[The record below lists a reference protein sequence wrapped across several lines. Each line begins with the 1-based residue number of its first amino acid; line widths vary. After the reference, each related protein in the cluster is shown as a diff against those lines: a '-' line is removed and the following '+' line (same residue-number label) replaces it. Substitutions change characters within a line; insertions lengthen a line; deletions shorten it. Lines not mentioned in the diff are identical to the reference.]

1 MAKGR
6 LVVMDNDL
14 LRASYKLE
22 LTEQR
27 LVASLV
33 SRIESSISEVRNFKT
48 GVVVQGRDGQELD
61 SREIYSIGVGDFA
74 REWGIPPSDA
84 RKDLLKATNV
94 LFKREFT
101 VKITDKKTRKFH
113 WVQMVEYDRE
123 ADTIGV
129 RWTED
134 IIPYISQLACRFTKI
149 PLEEYV
155 ELRSTYSWRLKDI
168 MLSRAGEVR
177 KKDVEFGVKELMQML
192 CVPESRLS
200 FGALNAKVI
209 KPAVKELVKSGM
221 KELKVEY
228 RKKGREVIGVV
239 FNWETEE
246 ERRSRLEREAERLA
260 ERKKLCKA

>member
-1 MAKGR
+1 
-6 LVVMDNDL
+6 
-14 LRASYKLE
+14 
-22 LTEQR
+22 
-27 LVASLV
+27 
-33 SRIESSISEVRNFKT
+33 
-48 GVVVQGRDGQELD
+48 
-61 SREIYSIGVGDFA
+61 
-74 REWGIPPSDA
+74 
-84 RKDLLKATNV
+84 
-94 LFKREFT
+94 
-101 VKITDKKTRKFH
+101 
-113 WVQMVEYDRE
+113 MVEYDRE
-123 ADTIGV
+123 ADTVGV

-168 MLSRAGEVR
+168 VLSRAGEVR

-209 KPAVKELVKSGM
+209 KPAVKELVESGM

-228 RKKGREVIGVV
+228 RKKGREVVGVV

-246 ERRSRLEREAERLA
+246 ERRSRLEREEERLV
-260 ERKKLCKA
+260 ERKKLRKA